1 MALRIFN
8 IFQIHRAPECWGL
21 FLGLRGVV
29 LGGRSATGE
38 SQMNDWFAVPAA
50 TCGLCLH
57 AACVG
62 AKSAR
67 GLIVL
72 LVQHG
77 VRMPGSIFD
86 LIMMKQA
93 RCDFVP
99 KIAEQ
104 FLPEQV
110 HISIMGTGLANASKQ
125 GFE

>member
-1 MALRIFN
+1 MVPCTCSDMRI
-8 IFQIHRAPECWGL
+8 
-21 FLGLRGVV
+21 V
-29 LGGRSATGE
+29 LVCSSN
-38 SQMNDWFAVPAA
+38 SQ
-50 TCGLCLH
+50 G
-57 AACVG
+57 ACAG

-99 KIAEQ
+99 KITEQ

-110 HISIMGTGLANASKQ
+110 HISILGTGLANASKQ